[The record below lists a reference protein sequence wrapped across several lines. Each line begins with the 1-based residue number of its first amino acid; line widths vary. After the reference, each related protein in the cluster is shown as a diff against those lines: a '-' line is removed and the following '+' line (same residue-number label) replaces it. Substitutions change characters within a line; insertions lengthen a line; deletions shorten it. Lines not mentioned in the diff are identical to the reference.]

1 MDRTTSRTPVDRQD
15 DAALVRRI
23 LGGEV
28 ELFRQLAARHGER
41 VLRFVGRLLLQY
53 EDAEEVTQD
62 TLVEAYRSL
71 SRFDQRRGRFST
83 WLMRIAYNTAL
94 KRYRL
99 QRKSVPMTEVEPQ
112 WLEAIADEEVD
123 ALLDGADAHRLTHLE
138 HAISML
144 KPDDQMLLSL
154 YYYDNL
160 SIRDVS
166 DITSRDEGYL
176 RSRLQWIRKKL
187 ANLII
192 TLERNETA

>member
-1 MDRTTSRTPVDRQD
+1 MDRTTSRTPADRQD
-15 DAALVRRI
+15 DDALVRRI

-28 ELFRQLAARHGER
+28 ELFRQLATRHGER

-62 TLVEAYRSL
+62 TLAEAYQSL

-94 KRYRL
+94 KRYR
-99 QRKSVPMTEVEPQ
+99 QQQKSVPMTEVEPQ

-123 ALLDGADAHRLTHLE
+123 ALLDDADAHRLTHLE